1 MHGKEHFYSPL
12 NMEGITDAD
21 TCTKKRVWNGFK
33 IKNLGEYHDL
43 YDQNNTLSS
52 VDVFENF

>member
-21 TCTKKRVWNGFK
+21 TCTKKKSLKWF
-33 IKNLGEYHDL
+33 
-43 YDQNNTLSS
+43 
-52 VDVFENF
+52 